1 MKENCQDCQYVYE
14 RLKQQEETI
23 AQLVQIIATT
33 NQKVIDL
40 HKRQMGVEHQIIRE
54 QPQLFMTSR

>member
-1 MKENCQDCQYVYE
+1 MVENCDCHYVYE

-23 AQLVQIIATT
+23 AQLVQIIGMT

-40 HKRQMGVEHQIIRE
+40 HKRQMGVEHQILRE
-54 QPQLFMTSR
+54 HPQPLMTSR